1 MGAFNM
7 SVQCGCLY
15 PTESTF
21 CDPVEIGEF
30 TEEVGGRGYV
40 WECPK
45 CKKHIC
51 IRLELMEGE

>member
-1 MGAFNM
+1 MFNM

-15 PTESTF
+15 PNESTF
-21 CDPVEIGEF
+21 CDPLEMGDF

-45 CKKHIC
+45 CKRHIC
-51 IRLELMEGE
+51 IRLELMDGE